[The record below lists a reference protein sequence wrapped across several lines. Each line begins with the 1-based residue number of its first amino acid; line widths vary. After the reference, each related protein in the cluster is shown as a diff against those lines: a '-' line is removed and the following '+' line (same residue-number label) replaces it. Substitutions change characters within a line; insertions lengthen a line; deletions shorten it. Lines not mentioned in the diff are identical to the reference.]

1 MSSEEKVDRILR
13 ALEGD
18 NALGVEGIV
27 DKIERIEEDVTE
39 LKKFKTQALAWG
51 AGIAAPV
58 GGIVGW
64 LTSFLK
70 AGSPP
75 TH

>member
-18 NALGVEGIV
+18 EALGVEGMV
-27 DKIERIEEDVTE
+27 DKLGRIEGDVAE
-39 LKKFKTQALAWG
+39 LKKFKTQAMAWG

-64 LTSFLK
+64 FTSFLK
-70 AGSPP
+70 TAPP
-75 TH
+75 PQ

>member
-18 NALGVEGIV
+18 EGLGVEGMV
-27 DKIERIEEDVTE
+27 DKLGRIEEDVAD
-39 LKKFKTQALAWG
+39 LKKWKSQAMAWG

-58 GGIVGW
+58 GGAVGW
-64 LTSFLK
+64 VASAFKT
-70 AGSPP
+70 APP
-75 TH
+75 Q

>member
-1 MSSEEKVDRILR
+1 MSSEDKVDRILR

-18 NALGVEGIV
+18 EALGVEGMV
-27 DKIERIEEDVTE
+27 DKLGRIEGDVAE
-39 LKKFKTQALAWG
+39 LKKFKTQAMAWG

-64 LTSFLK
+64 VTSFLK
-70 AGSPP
+70 TTPP
-75 TH
+75 PQ